1 MCVVTGQREADCSL
15 LATRAAFLHSD
26 HIRIL
31 HIKSRKVRKIRL
43 SAKLGDP
50 LCCDFA
56 PREESVMVAFRT
68 GQIRIYSNFTK
79 DEDQITDYREHWHT
93 NNQPYMDAQ
102 FSSDGNGIV
111 SGGQE
116 CVAVYTLW
124 KGGEELRRNFVPR
137 LDAPIVWVHVQQEY
151 TFVSMASNCIQIII
165 QNQAYQRIGS
175 LARSITSQYPAGIS
189 HDAQTR
195 TLISNG
201 RPGTLQFYRFLAPI
215 RILPNF

>member
-1 MCVVTGQREADCSL
+1 
-15 LATRAAFLHSD
+15 
-26 HIRIL
+26 
-31 HIKSRKVRKIRL
+31 
-43 SAKLGDP
+43 
-50 LCCDFA
+50 
-56 PREESVMVAFRT
+56 
-68 GQIRIYSNFTK
+68 
-79 DEDQITDYREHWHT
+79 
-93 NNQPYMDAQ
+93 MDAQ

-137 LDAPIVWVHVQQEY
+137 LDAPIGTVSLLVTNLRMICENLNEVWVHVQQEY
-151 TFVSMASNCIQIII
+151 TFVSMASNCIQIIV
-165 QNQAYQRIGS
+165 QNQASQRIGS

-201 RPGTLQFYRFLAPI
+201 RPGTIQFYRSGASI
-215 RILPNF
+215 